1 MQRYLLAV
9 PIIAITTLAGCGSA
23 PSTASNTECEQSRIG
38 TMNTLIEAGRVL
50 EDSAAFARV
59 HDKMSLHA
67 LLEVLG
73 PASRDIGSGLYILI
87 WEARDG
93 STLRIRASSLCET
106 VMSFERS
113 GP

>member
-1 MQRYLLAV
+1 MHRCLLAV
-9 PIIAITTLAGCGSA
+9 PIIAMATLAGGESV

-38 TMNTLIEAGRVL
+38 TMNSLIEAGRVL
-50 EDSAAFARV
+50 EDSAVFARV
-59 HDKMSLHA
+59 HDKMSVHA

-73 PASRDIGSGLYILI
+73 PASRDIGSGLYILV

-93 STLRIRASSLCET
+93 STLRVRASSLCEP

-113 GP
+113 DP

>member
-1 MQRYLLAV
+1 MHRCLLAA
-9 PIIAITTLAGCGSA
+9 PIIAMTMLAGGESA
-23 PSTASNTECEQSRIG
+23 PSTVLNAECGQDRIA
-38 TMNTLIEAGRVL
+38 TMDRLIETGRVL

-59 HDKMSLHA
+59 NDKMSLHA
-67 LLEVLG
+67 LLAVLG

-93 STLRIRASSLCET
+93 STLRVRASSLCEP

>member
-1 MQRYLLAV
+1 MQRCLLAV
-9 PIIAITTLAGCGSA
+9 PIIAMTTLASCESA
-23 PSTASNTECEQSRIG
+23 PSTASNAACEQDRIG
-38 TMNTLIEAGRVL
+38 IMDRLIEPGRIL

-59 HDKMSLHA
+59 HDKMSLHV

-93 STLRIRASSLCET
+93 STLRVRASSLCEP